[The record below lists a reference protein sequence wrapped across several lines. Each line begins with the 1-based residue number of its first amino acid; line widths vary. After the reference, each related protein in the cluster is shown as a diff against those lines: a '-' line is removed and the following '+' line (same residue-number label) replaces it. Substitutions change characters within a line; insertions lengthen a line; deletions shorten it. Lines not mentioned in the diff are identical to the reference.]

1 MSEGNYILIHT
12 GHTLALGVICLIS
25 IAYHLWGE
33 MYPKVDLLISSG
45 KRHNTVL
52 RFGQNLG
59 LTSRFHTEILGQ
71 YGPSKIPCRKGNS

>member
-33 MYPKVDLLISSG
+33 MYPKADLLISSG
-45 KRHNTVL
+45 KRHNSVTG
-52 RFGQNLG
+52 FGQNF
-59 LTSRFHTEILGQ
+59 RFNV
-71 YGPSKIPCRKGNS
+71 KISHRNPRSIWA